1 MTRDPSNE
9 VKAVATD
16 PSVVADDANY
26 ELDAAKAS
34 EPDDALAVESAEQSF
49 DPTATTAL
57 ESDLQNLK
65 SAAEALESD

>member
-9 VKAVATD
+9 VKAVTTD

-26 ELDAAKAS
+26 ELGVAMAS
-34 EPDDALAVESAEQSF
+34 EPDDALDVESEEQSF

-65 SAAEALESD
+65 SAAEVLEGD